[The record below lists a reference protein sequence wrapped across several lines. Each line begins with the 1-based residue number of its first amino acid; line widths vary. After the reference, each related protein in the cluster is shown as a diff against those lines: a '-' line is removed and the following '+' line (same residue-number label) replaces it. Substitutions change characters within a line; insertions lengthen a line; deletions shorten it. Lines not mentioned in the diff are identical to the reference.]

1 MYVHQSKK
9 TRSQKKFSEDLSSV
23 DNNIAYHFI
32 FGDPNFGD
40 FLMEYNWGQR
50 VDSESTT
57 RDMASP
63 KLGLGGRRRQKIKVS
78 QNDMKHMFEVK
89 VLC

>member
-23 DNNIAYHFI
+23 DNNTAYHFI

-40 FLMEYNWGQR
+40 FLMEYNWEQR

-63 KLGLGGRRRQKIKVS
+63 KLGLGVGLGGG
-78 QNDMKHMFEVK
+78 DVK
-89 VLC
+89 KSKFLRMT